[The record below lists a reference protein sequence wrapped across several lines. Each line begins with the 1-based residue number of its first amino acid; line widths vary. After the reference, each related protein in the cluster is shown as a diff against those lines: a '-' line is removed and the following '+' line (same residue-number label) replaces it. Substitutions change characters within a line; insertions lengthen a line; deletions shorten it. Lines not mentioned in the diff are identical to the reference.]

1 MPASK
6 RRIPRQ
12 QRSTAT
18 VDAIFGAAVQILKRE
33 GQEAFNTN
41 RIAAVAGVSIGTL
54 YQYFA
59 DKDAILHGLAQR
71 ETARIRSAIKDQ
83 LALPWPASLRA
94 IVHTVLYAF
103 DGQQAV
109 RVAIFNARRREG
121 MHAAIPTLRAFTDE
135 IGHHL
140 PSRFK
145 IPEEAAFIGSCFLKA
160 ERFRWTILSA
170 NSFAS
175 WRAILLHSRRVE
187 QADQY
192 NQCVEVGR
200 SAPGTEL
207 AYGLARRGGPR

>member
-18 VDAIFGAAVQILKRE
+18 VDAIFSAAVQILERE

-54 YQYFA
+54 YQYFV

-83 LALPWPASLRA
+83 LASPRPAGLRA
-94 IVHTVLYAF
+94 IVHAVLYAF

-121 MHAAIPTLRAFTDE
+121 MHAAMATLRAFTD
-135 IGHHL
+135 
-140 PSRFK
+140 
-145 IPEEAAFIGSCFLKA
+145 
-160 ERFRWTILSA
+160 
-170 NSFAS
+170 
-175 WRAILLHSRRVE
+175 
-187 QADQY
+187 
-192 NQCVEVGR
+192 
-200 SAPGTEL
+200 
-207 AYGLARRGGPR
+207 

>member
-18 VDAIFGAAVQILKRE
+18 VDAIFSAAVQILTRE

-121 MHAAIPTLRAFTDE
+121 MHAARATLRAFTDE

-140 PSRFK
+140 PTRFK
-145 IPEEAAFIGSCFLKA
+145 IPEEAAFIISRLVVSIVRQLLFEGRTLPLDNLERELVCVLESYITALKA
-160 ERFRWTILSA
+160 RR
-170 NSFAS
+170 AS
-175 WRAILLHSRRVE
+175 
-187 QADQY
+187 
-192 NQCVEVGR
+192 R
-200 SAPGTEL
+200 SV
-207 AYGLARRGGPR
+207 

>member
-109 RVAIFNARRREG
+109 RVAIFNARHREG
-121 MHAAIPTLRAFTDE
+121 THAAIPTLRAFTDE

-145 IPEEAAFIGSCFLKA
+145 IPEEAAFITSRLVVSIVRQLLFEGRTLPLDNLERELVCVLESYITALKA
-160 ERFRWTILSA
+160 RR
-170 NSFAS
+170 AS
-175 WRAILLHSRRVE
+175 
-187 QADQY
+187 
-192 NQCVEVGR
+192 R
-200 SAPGTEL
+200 SVQPM
-207 AYGLARRGGPR
+207 R

>member
-18 VDAIFGAAVQILKRE
+18 VDAIFSAAVQILERE

-109 RVAIFNARRREG
+109 RVAIFNARHREG
-121 MHAAIPTLRAFTDE
+121 THAAIPTLRAFTDE

-145 IPEEAAFIGSCFLKA
+145 IPEEAAFIISRLVVSIVRQLLFEGRTLPLDNLERELVCVLESYITALKA
-160 ERFRWTILSA
+160 RR
-170 NSFAS
+170 AS
-175 WRAILLHSRRVE
+175 
-187 QADQY
+187 
-192 NQCVEVGR
+192 R
-200 SAPGTEL
+200 SVQPM
-207 AYGLARRGGPR
+207 R

>member
-18 VDAIFGAAVQILKRE
+18 VYAIFSAAVQILERE

-145 IPEEAAFIGSCFLKA
+145 IPEEAAFIISRLVVSIVRQLLFEGRTLPLDNLERELVCVLESYITALKA
-160 ERFRWTILSA
+160 RR
-170 NSFAS
+170 AS
-175 WRAILLHSRRVE
+175 
-187 QADQY
+187 
-192 NQCVEVGR
+192 R
-200 SAPGTEL
+200 SVQPM
-207 AYGLARRGGPR
+207 R